1 MNLSQQYSTSP
12 GRENDCKNYFGNK
25 VPWRFSSP
33 DSFYGLLVAAAVINL
48 AACPFTISLN
58 ALILIVVKT
67 KRRLQTHPNI
77 LLACLSLTDLM
88 TGLVSQPLCI
98 TVVIFL
104 LQGKQ
109 SCYTHLAFTVLLGIF
124 MFATVFHLFII
135 SGERYLAIKHTFR
148 HATVVTKS
156 RLIISSVVAWSAAIV
171 IFPVTFVY
179 FAVPL
184 FIGKIIIL
192 SSIILLHIFVYKEVR
207 RHEQRII
214 SEQASV
220 EARAKFKQ
228 EKKALKLTTIILVTI
243 FLCMFLP
250 SIFVLIARQMSS
262 KTFPPDE
269 EDIKTLVQLAGA
281 VLTII
286 NSVLNPVIYTVR
298 KRPFRVAFIEL
309 LLRKSLQE
317 AEEFDKKLFRPRI
330 NAARPQN
337 GPECVGWQQNIH
349 ENNPEVRVSGVDF
362 GDKITTTTQD
372 RPVSSRALNSTS
384 KKKME
389 QHSNRKLPAHD
400 VNKQEND
407 PEVLVASPTR
417 FVDWKKTEPAH
428 NKNLNK
434 KNEIKLTEKDSQ
446 HQVGSKKKEPRKY
459 FAWNGEEDVGRG
471 GEIAAQP
478 EFDEKSL

>member
-1 MNLSQQYSTSP
+1 MNLSQQHSTTP
-12 GRENDCKNYFGNK
+12 GRENDCKNYFGNN

-33 DSFYGLLVAAAVINL
+33 DSFYGLLVVGAVINL
-48 AACPFTISLN
+48 AACPFTILLN
-58 ALILIVVKT
+58 ALILIAVKT

-88 TGLVSQPLCI
+88 TGLLAQPLCI

-109 SCYTHLAFTVLLGIF
+109 SCYTQLTFTVLLGIF
-124 MFATVFHLFII
+124 MFATVFHLFLI

-156 RLIISSVVAWSAAIV
+156 RLIICSVVAWSAAIV
-171 IFPVTFVY
+171 IFPVAFAY
-179 FAVPL
+179 FAVVL

-192 SSIILLHIFVYKEVR
+192 SSIILLHIFVYSEVR
-207 RHEQRII
+207 RHEKRII

-250 SIFVLIARQMSS
+250 SIFVLIARQIFS

-269 EDIKTLVQLAGA
+269 EDVKTLVQLAGA
-281 VLTII
+281 VPTII
-286 NSVLNPVIYTVR
+286 NSILNPVIYTLW
-298 KRPFRVAFIEL
+298 KRQFRIAFIEL

-317 AEEFDKKLFRPRI
+317 AEQFDEKLFRSRI
-330 NAARPQN
+330 DAARPQN
-337 GPECVGWQQNIH
+337 RPESAGQEQIIH

-362 GDKITTTTQD
+362 CDKITTTTQD
-372 RPVSSRALNSTS
+372 KTGLNNTS

-389 QHSNRKLPAHD
+389 QHSNRKLPTHD
-400 VNKQEND
+400 VSKQEND
-407 PEVLVASPTR
+407 PEGLVASPVR

-428 NKNLNK
+428 NENFNE

-446 HQVGSKKKEPRKY
+446 HQVGSEKKEPRKY
-459 FAWNGEEDVGRG
+459 FAWNGEEDVGRE
-471 GEIAAQP
+471 GEIATQP
-478 EFDEKSL
+478 EFDETSL